1 MTSTPPLNVVLKTAT
16 DAIAEMLFG
25 PQGIYYTKLVVD
37 TSEWAAYRIW
47 AVVVM
52 LVGVLAAWY
61 MLKLVGSILYY
72 LGIFIV
78 MCSVNVLLTAL
89 IVSYCV
95 RPESAGGNV
104 CYTALNNSLSS
115 FNKL

>member
-1 MTSTPPLNVVLKTAT
+1 MTSTPPLNLVVKNAM
-16 DAIAEMLFG
+16 DAFSDMLFG

-37 TSEWAAYRIW
+37 TSEQAAHGIW
-47 AVVVM
+47 VFVVM
-52 LVGVLAAWY
+52 LVGVFVAWC

-72 LGIFIV
+72 LGVFLV
-78 MCSVNVLLTAL
+78 MCSVNVLLTWL

-115 FNKL
+115 FNKV